1 VIPTRWSEPSRLELA
16 SVTIVIPTLGRP
28 EKLRRVL
35 DRLDCQDAE
44 AGSFELI
51 VVADAKEQEPEALD
65 GALAARSFPVRRLQA
80 SRPGASA
87 ARNLGWRTAGT
98 RLILFL
104 DDDVLPEPSLISQH
118 LAWHERYPEDEIGV
132 LGLVRWADELRVTP
146 FMRWLE
152 EGIQFDYRRIKG
164 TEAGWGRFYTANV
177 SVKRQMLERAGG
189 FEEEALP
196 FGYEDLD
203 LALRMHEV
211 GFRLL
216 YNPAAAAA
224 HLHPMDLDF
233 WKRRIA
239 RIAVSERQFVAM
251 HPEISPYFFHRFNEA
266 AGGER
271 AKGRGRILAR
281 VPRGFPW
288 LGPRVWSSVDTYFRQ
303 ALAPHFL
310 EAWEAAAAPQAT
322 DQRSAEGE
330 GAGRNSSGSS
340 PGGPK

>member
-1 VIPTRWSEPSRLELA
+1 VA

-35 DRLDCQDAE
+35 DRLDRQDAE
-44 AGSFELI
+44 ARSFELI
-51 VVADAKEQEPEALD
+51 VVADAKERDPEALD
-65 GALAARSFPVRRLQA
+65 GTLAGRSFRAQRLQA
-80 SRPGASA
+80 PRPGASA

-104 DDDVLPEPSLISQH
+104 DDDVLPERSLISQH

-132 LGLVRWADELRVTP
+132 LGLVRWAEELRVTP

-152 EGIQFDYRRIKG
+152 DGIQFDYRRIKG
-164 TEAGWGRFYTANV
+164 IEAGWGRFYTANV

-203 LALRMHEV
+203 LALRMREV

-216 YNPAAAAA
+216 YNRAAAAE
-224 HLHPMDLDF
+224 HLHPMDLGF
-233 WKRRIA
+233 WKRRVA
-239 RIAVSERQFVAM
+239 RIAVSERQFVRM
-251 HPEISPYFFHRFNEA
+251 HPEIPPYFFEIFAEA
-266 AGGER
+266 AGGAR
-271 AKGRGRILAR
+271 ARGRGQLLAPWIPQR
-281 VPRGFPW
+281 FPW
-288 LGPRVWSSVDTYFRQ
+288 LGPRVWSSVDTYYRQ

-310 EAWEAAAAPQAT
+310 EAWEAAAAPPAT
-322 DQRSAEGE
+322 GQGPAEGE
-330 GAGRNSSGSS
+330 SAGRNSFGSS